1 MAKLNHRIAD
11 LIRAVGGVPQHT
23 TAAVIVAGGS
33 SLRMGENVSK
43 QMLPICGIPVVAR
56 TLMAFQ
62 ASDCISEITVAARED
77 EIPLYDSIRRKY
89 GIGKLRAVVPGGETR
104 QESVLLGVEAISD
117 RADYVAIS
125 DAARCLI
132 LPEQIDSVCYA
143 AYASGAAIAACPAI
157 DTVKEIK
164 GKGVLE
170 TPERKKMW
178 LASTPQVFLANLYRA
193 AAYTAKKENF
203 TGTDDASLV
212 EHIRHAVTPVD
223 VGHLNFKITTP
234 DDLILAEAVIRAR
247 ETSKSSASEN

>member
-11 LIRAVGGVPQHT
+11 LIRAVGGVPQHL

-33 SLRMGENVSK
+33 STRMGGNVSK

-62 ASDCISEITVAARED
+62 ASDCISEIVVAAKAE
-77 EIPLYDSIRRKY
+77 EIPLYDEIRSRY

-104 QESVLLGVEAISD
+104 QESVLLGVESISEKA
-117 RADYVAIS
+117 RYVAIS

-143 AYASGAAIAACPAI
+143 AYASDAAIAACPAV
-157 DTVKEIK
+157 DTVKEVKKK
-164 GKGVLE
+164 GFLE
-170 TPERKKMW
+170 TPDRKNLW

-193 AAYTAKKENF
+193 AAYTARDEKF
-203 TGTDDASLV
+203 VGTDDASLV
-212 EHIRHAVTPVD
+212 EHIRHTVTPVD
-223 VGHLNFKITTP
+223 VGHLNFKITDP
-234 DDLILAEAVIRAR
+234 DDLILAEAVTRAR
-247 ETSKSSASEN
+247 ETGKARDGT

>member
-1 MAKLNHRIAD
+1 MAKLNHKIAD
-11 LIRAVGGVPQHT
+11 LIRAVGGIPQNL

-33 SLRMGENVSK
+33 SVRMGADVSK

-56 TLMAFQ
+56 TLTAFQ
-62 ASDCISEITVAARED
+62 ASDCISEIVVAAREE
-77 EIPLYDSIRRKY
+77 EIPLYDEIRTKY
-89 GIGKLRAVVPGGETR
+89 RIGKLRAVVAGGETR

-117 RADYVAIS
+117 KARYVAVS

-132 LPEQIDSVCYA
+132 LPEQIDRVCYA
-143 AYASGAAIAACPAI
+143 AYTSGAAIAACPAV
-157 DTVKEIK
+157 DTVKEVK
-164 GKGVLE
+164 GKGFLE
-170 TPERKKMW
+170 TPDRRNIW
-178 LASTPQVFLANLYRA
+178 LASTPQVFLADLYRA

-247 ETSKSSASEN
+247 EAK